1 MKKVSEFLSKILF
14 SEKWTC
20 NLCGREVFDG
30 YFCQDC
36 LSKLPFNDGEIC
48 FHCGRHVK
56 VSENYCLTCKGKL
69 TAIDKGRSVFRYKDE
84 VAFLIRKLKYDNGRY
99 LAKVFAPYLEKL
111 YLKNYFNAD
120 FMVFVPMTDNALKER
135 GYNQTELL
143 ANELTKLINVP
154 IKNVIVKV
162 KETERQATLDRGERI
177 KNLNGAFKVVDQKTI
192 ENKTV
197 LIIDD
202 VTTTGSTGEV
212 IASLLKKKGASKV
225 FLLTVAS
232 VGEEEQDKE

>member
-30 YFCQDC
+30 VFCQDC
-36 LSKLPFNDGEIC
+36 LDKLPFNDGEIC

-69 TAIDKGRSVFRYKDE
+69 TSIDKGRSVFRYKDE
-84 VAFLIRKLKYDNGRY
+84 VAFLIKKFKYENGQY

-120 FMVFVPMTDNALKER
+120 FIVFVPMTDKALKER

-143 ANELTKLINVP
+143 ANELGKLISVPVNNVL
-154 IKNVIVKV
+154 VKV
-162 KETERQATLDRGERI
+162 RETERQATLDREGRI
-177 KNLNGAFKVVDQKTI
+177 KNLSGAFKVIDKKAI

-202 VTTTGSTGEV
+202 VTTTGSTAEV
-212 IASLLKKKGASKV
+212 IASLLKNKGADKV
-225 FLLTVAS
+225 YLLTVAS